1 MQQAKREGE
10 WFAVGVFGSVL
21 APAILGSITCVDDK
35 K

>member
-1 MQQAKREGE
+1 MQKAKREDE

-21 APAILGSITCVDDK
+21 VPAILGSVWMIK